1 MVMRTRMRTRM
12 RRTKR
17 RIRKKTKTNA
27 NKRKTR
33 NMRGGFFTGASYLME
48 QGLSIFQVP
57 PPVPHGNPT
66 LPVNPFPYL
75 Q

>member
-1 MVMRTRMRTRM
+1 M

-17 RIRKKTKTNA
+17 RTRKRK
-27 NKRKTR
+27 KTR
-33 NMRGGFFTGASYLME
+33 NMRGGFFTGASYLMD